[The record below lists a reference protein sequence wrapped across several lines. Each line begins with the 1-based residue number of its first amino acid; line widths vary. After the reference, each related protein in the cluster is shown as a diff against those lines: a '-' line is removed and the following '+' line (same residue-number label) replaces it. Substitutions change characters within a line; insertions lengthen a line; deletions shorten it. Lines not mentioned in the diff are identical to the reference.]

1 MRLRVRND
9 RGMSAPLPFPT
20 SPGSV
25 RATVPQV
32 VGHRGARAWLVENTA
47 PSFAAALDAGVD
59 AIELDVLLS
68 RDGVPVVWHDPV
80 LPAEKLGPR
89 SAHLAGT
96 RLLDLDATDL
106 FEADVASVTLPEF
119 PDQRPARGGRI
130 APLYDQ
136 LEAILDHAAG
146 AWVLLELKAEPGR
159 PGLAATAAEVTAA
172 TLDVL
177 ALLDAGRPDLRATRR
192 VLVESFDWAVL
203 AESAA
208 RAPYLPTAAL
218 AVPPG
223 PGVHSP
229 TVYPGSPWLGPVDLA
244 AHGGDVLAAV
254 AATGA
259 RAITPLFAWLL
270 TPADLTT
277 AEVTGA
283 HGTAPGGPAGDAP
296 ADMAHLARDPSFAR
310 RALATAR
317 DRVRTAHDRGLAVI
331 PWTVNDPAV
340 ARLLL
345 EAGVDGLVGDDPGLL
360 LSARGAATR

>member
-1 MRLRVRND
+1 MAGCTDGYGYGGGGIGYAVKDGGAAL
-9 RGMSAPLPFPT
+9 
-20 SPGSV
+20 
-25 RATVPQV
+25 
-32 VGHRGARAWLVENTA
+32 ARADQTI
-47 PSFAAALDAGVD
+47 FA
-59 AIELDVLLS
+59 
-68 RDGVPVVWHDPV
+68 
-80 LPAEKLGPR
+80 
-89 SAHLAGT
+89 
-96 RLLDLDATDL
+96 
-106 FEADVASVTLPEF
+106 
-119 PDQRPARGGRI
+119 Q
-130 APLYDQ
+130 
-136 LEAILDHAAG
+136 
-146 AWVLLELKAEPGR
+146 
-159 PGLAATAAEVTAA
+159 
-172 TLDVL
+172 
-177 ALLDAGRPDLRATRR
+177 TRR
-192 VLVESFDWAVL
+192 TVAASGVLGCQCLLVGG
-203 AESAA
+203 
-208 RAPYLPTAAL
+208 PPTAAL

-296 ADMAHLARDPSFAR
+296 ADTAHLAREPAFAR